1 MTSAI
6 PSCYHC
12 TRFDLAKLT
21 CEAFPERVPREI
33 LLGQH
38 DHKTPF
44 AGDGGLQ
51 FNPKPGYKPLE
62 DEDDT
67 TGSS

>member
-6 PSCYHC
+6 PSCLHC
-12 TRFDLAKLT
+12 TRLSPTDFT
-21 CEAFPERVPREI
+21 CEAFPEGIPLDI
-33 LLGQH
+33 LSGYV
-38 DHKTPF
+38 DHRSPYP
-44 AGDGGLQ
+44 GDGGLQ